1 MTLYAKC
8 LSQHPHGYQ
17 NKEDMVAVVTNAVIT
32 ASTHTVLAESSGRVP
47 S

>member
-8 LSQHPHGYQ
+8 LSQHPHVYQ
-17 NKEDMVAVVTNAVIT
+17 YKEDMVAAVTNVVIT
-32 ASTHTVLAESSGRVP
+32 ASTRTVLAESSGRVP

>member
-8 LSQHPHGYQ
+8 LSQHPRVYQ
-17 NKEDMVAVVTNAVIT
+17 YKEDSAAAVTTAVIT
-32 ASTHTVLAESSGRVP
+32 AGTRPVLAESSGRVP